1 MILVEGELK
10 RHLDTQLGRTP
21 MVKRGRNCFKRGAVA
36 VQSAQTCRVRHPSD
50 SRLPHTTG
58 GLNPHARVGSDITVW
73 AYSSALGS
81 FNPHARA
88 GRDTTFIL

>member
-10 RHLDTQLGRTP
+10 RHLDTQLGRTT
-21 MVKRGRNCFKRGAVA
+21 MIKRSRNCFKRGLVA

-50 SRLPHTTG
+50 SRLPDATG
-58 GLNPHARVGSDITVW
+58 SVTPHPREERHNNLG
-73 AYSSALGS
+73 YSSALGS